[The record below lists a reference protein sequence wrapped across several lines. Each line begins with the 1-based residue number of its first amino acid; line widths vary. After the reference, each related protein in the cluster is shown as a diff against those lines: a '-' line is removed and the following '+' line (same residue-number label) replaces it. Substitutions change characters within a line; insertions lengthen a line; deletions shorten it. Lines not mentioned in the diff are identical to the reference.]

1 MPRSGESPVPE
12 NGTPVSQNQIC
23 AAYYLLYNGILGD
36 RRPQGGNVLTRRVQA
51 ELPAFDGP
59 KIIYGERNMLSPARL
74 KELDIVFKQTPYD
87 IKGR

>member
-1 MPRSGESPVPE
+1 MD
-12 NGTPVSQNQIC
+12 
-23 AAYYLLYNGILGD
+23 AA
-36 RRPQGGNVLTRRVQA
+36 GNLTRRVQA